1 MGRKN
6 AVRIK
11 QVGPKPGALGPGA
24 GDGLGPLANP
34 MEGLMAPPMEELAKL
49 KLPDRPS
56 DRGYKVFWPLHQ
68 TLTMDTSGFQC
79 IYPNYLDST
88 KSVGRGGRRLP
99 LHLSVPNP
107 TVSDISSALQLLSV
121 RHVLQPYRG
130 YSRDPTS
137 LWDNPGRVLADTKT
151 RYASKLE
158 LLKAVAAKIP
168 TLSTRIERIKWKEQE
183 QLELE
188 KERDEYLQS
197 QQQQQQQQQ
206 QQLTTSSATAGG
218 GTAASS
224 KKKKGA
230 GKQPHSAGKHRK

>member
-11 QVGPKPGALGPGA
+11 QVGPKPGAAGA
-24 GDGLGPLANP
+24 GGGMGPLTNP
-34 MEGLMAPPMEELAKL
+34 MEELMNPPMEELAKL
-49 KLPDRPS
+49 KLPERPS

-68 TLTMDTSGFQC
+68 TLTMDPTGFQC
-79 IYPNYLDST
+79 VYPNYVDST

-99 LHLSVPNP
+99 LHLSVPHP
-107 TVSDISSALQLLSV
+107 TLQDISSALQLLSV

-137 LWDNPGRVLADTKT
+137 LWDNPGRVLVDTKSSIHK
-151 RYASKLE
+151 SKLD
-158 LLKAVAAKIP
+158 LLKAVAATIP
-168 TLSTRIERIKWKEQE
+168 TLSTRIERLKRQEHE

-197 QQQQQQQQQ
+197 QKQP
-206 QQLTTSSATAGG
+206 QLNSSASAAGG
-218 GTAASS
+218 GAASS
-224 KKKKGA
+224 KKKKGG
-230 GKQPHSAGKHRK
+230 GKQPHNAGKHRK